1 MTITIEEGKWYARAD
16 DLTPRGPT
24 EPTDNKLYPWRTKS
38 HHGVYTSGGL
48 FYRDAPGHPNDL
60 VREVPAPGTEP
71 APAAAEPEWA
81 AKVEA
86 EAAEERL
93 LVLEEGKCYRTR
105 DGRKAGPMES
115 HIYGSKH
122 PWLGFS
128 ESNLTNGDIWAPDG
142 THGDD
147 QDQHGPRIAPNEPA
161 LDIVAE
167 WVEEPAQDPLLR
179 AMLDDGI
186 VTEPV
191 ADIKT
196 HIADEAKRIVSGAR
210 RSAYGAPEANF
221 ERIARFWQAYFES
234 TGRGSILITAADV
247 SPMMR
252 LMKEA
257 RLCESPQHLD
267 SFIDLI
273 GYAMTGAE
281 VNGVKPPSA

>member
-86 EAAEERL
+86 EAAEERP
-93 LVLEEGKCYRTR
+93 LVLEEGKRYRTR
-105 DGRKAGPMES
+105 SGDVFGPYSQHPNLPDIMWVSGDHNTARYKDGRISP
-115 HIYGSKH
+115 
-122 PWLGFS
+122 P
-128 ESNLTNGDIWAPDG
+128 SNPDRPE
-142 THGDD
+142 D
-147 QDQHGPRIAPNEPA
+147 
-161 LDIVAE
+161 LVAE
-167 WVEEPAQDPLLR
+167 AKDPLLR

-210 RSAYGAPEANF
+210 RSAYGTPEANF
-221 ERIARFWQAYFES
+221 ERISALW
-234 TGRGSILITAADV
+234 TGYAKAKGWPIEFTASDV
-247 SPMMR
+247 SPLMI
-252 LMKEA
+252 LMKLA
-257 RLCESPQHLD
+257 RIVESPTHLD
-267 SFIDLI
+267 SMVDTV
-273 GYAMTGAE
+273 GYALTMAE
-281 VNGVKPPSA
+281 VNGTKVA